1 MDIIELFDLSK
12 RAALLKNKNMISKIV
27 LVKNSSYIL
36 IYSHSPLNPIN
47 RL

>member
-27 LVKNSSYIL
+27 LLKIRHIFSYH
-36 IYSHSPLNPIN
+36 SHSPLNPIN